1 MKLTIS
7 LAFALVA
14 SQLCRGQGGWTTS
27 VGSDSG
33 VMITVESRLEPSKPD
48 LAADDLPEESG
59 VKWLKTKAAGAVG
72 IMRYSRN
79 TKKHEYFGY
88 EAVAEPILQ
97 AGTYRVTFSALTF
110 EDLAVSP
117 SGWRMLPAP
126 IFPSPQIAGS
136 ADTIALD
143 LFENPAT
150 GQKIVDYLRIKRDNC
165 DSQTGQGHVPCLL
178 GLVRDA
184 RRSLSE
190 KLSQLENNNDAAVVL
205 AVKNSQEAWEKYREQ
220 ACANLKDDA
229 KRLQCELTL
238 LRSRTRELA
247 EIY

>member
-7 LAFALVA
+7 LAFALLA
-14 SQLCRGQGGWTTS
+14 SQVCRAQGGWSGS

-33 VMITVESRLEPSKPD
+33 VMITVESKLEPPKPD
-48 LAADDLPEESG
+48 LAADELPEESG
-59 VKWLKTKAAGAVG
+59 VKWLKTKTAGAVG
-72 IMRYSRN
+72 MMRYSRN
-79 TKKHEYFGY
+79 TKTHEYFGY
-88 EAVAEPILQ
+88 EVVAEPIPQ

-117 SGWRMLPAP
+117 SGWRMLPTP
-126 IFPSPQIAGS
+126 IFPSPQIVGS
-136 ADTIALD
+136 TDTIALD

-165 DSQTGQGHVPCLL
+165 DSQTGQGHVPCLV

-184 RRSLSE
+184 QRSLE
-190 KLSQLENNNDAAVVL
+190 AKLKVLESTRDGGEIATL
-205 AVKNSQEAWEKYREQ
+205 KDSQEAWEKYREQ
-220 ACANLKDDA
+220 ACATFKDEA

-238 LRSRTRELA
+238 LRNRTRELG